1 MTGKEWIRMKE
12 WKKKRPGRLLLALLA
27 AICLLL
33 PAGCSISKEDVEETS
48 YYQDLLKKNKS
59 LEKKVKK
66 LESEL
71 EDDNNQSED
80 SKRANDYLA
89 RIARDCLAKL
99 EIGFLDDMDNSEF
112 IEEKA
117 AFSMATLIGS
127 RADKTSKYS
136 PEELAAM
143 PGTGYEYVLYDE
155 DNAVYEIMVYPGDYV
170 VFTDLPNDVYYS
182 RGASALGD
190 AFLHYREGYP
200 NSSLLHR
207 LADSPMV
214 TDEQH
219 HYYENSTAVAVANY
233 LDKMDKKKTNR
244 KSALKKWGDQQ
255 EAREKAG
262 INYIFFHHGN
272 TMTMTLYDTYVRIEN
287 MDQKA
292 VWYKT
297 TEENIDAVHKIF
309 STVLEER
316 TAANQ
321 TEPQNKDSQ
330 EEATDESHYD
340 EMETESR

>member
-1 MTGKEWIRMKE
+1 MYMKD
-12 WKKKRPGRLLLALLA
+12 WKKKRPWRFLLAVFA
-27 AICLLL
+27 AICLIL

-48 YYQDLLKKNKS
+48 YYQDLLKQNKS
-59 LEKKVKK
+59 LKKKVKK

-80 SKRANDYLA
+80 SKRASDYLA

-99 EIGFLDDMDNSEF
+99 EVGFSDDMESSEF
-112 IEEKA
+112 IKEKA

-136 PEELAAM
+136 PEELEAL
-143 PGTGYEYVLYDE
+143 PGTCYEYVLYDE

-214 TDEQH
+214 ADEQH
-219 HYYENSTAVAVANY
+219 NYYENRTAVAVASY
-233 LDKMDKKKTNR
+233 IDRMEKKKTSR

-262 INYIFFHHGN
+262 VNYIFYHHGN
-272 TMTMTLYDTYVRIEN
+272 TMTMTLYDIYVRIEN

-297 TEENIDAVHKIF
+297 DAKNIDAIKKIF
-309 STVLEER
+309 SSVLEER
-316 TAANQ
+316 NVESRS
-321 TEPQNKDSQ
+321 EPEDEDSQ